1 MRSVLASPARSNRD
15 QYDPADGRCAF
26 RGAHLPAGDR
36 FHCGATADRHTSA
49 GAPNVVVVLLDD
61 VGFGAQGTFG
71 GPVPTPVL
79 DRIAATV
86 SDSRPKSGAA
96 IAAASKPV
104 SAQVSALASEL
115 TPVAVM

>member
-1 MRSVLASPARSNRD
+1 VTSTTLPTGDAPFGGRISRLATDSTAARP
-15 QYDPADGRCAF
+15 QI
-26 RGAHLPAGDR
+26 
-36 FHCGATADRHTSA
+36 ATPPA

-104 SAQVSALASEL
+104 SASARW
-115 TPVAVM
+115 PMR